1 MYIHH
6 LVAALALLP
15 SLATGEKVMTEQPAP
30 LVLEGSWEM
39 TAAYEILADGTRVT
53 TYSEHPH
60 GLMMI
65 DRDGRYAIQI
75 FRPDRPKF
83 ASGDKTRGT
92 SEEYRAA
99 VLGSSTHFGRVRAL
113 PDGRTLIFDVEAA
126 SFPNW
131 EGKQQRREYS
141 FSDGVLSYAVPASAS
156 GNGTIAWSLWRRLR

>member
-1 MYIHH
+1 MHTP
-6 LVAALALLP
+6 LALTITL
-15 SLATGEKVMTEQPAP
+15 LAAAGASARPQPP

-39 TAAYEILADGTRVT
+39 TSAYEILADGTRVT

-65 DRDGRYAIQI
+65 DADGRYSIQI

-83 ASGDKTRGT
+83 AAGEKPRGT
-92 SEEYRAA
+92 AEEFRAA

-113 PDGRTLIFDVEAA
+113 PDGKTLVFAVEAA

-131 EGKQQRREYS
+131 EGKEQRREYT
-141 FSDGVLSYAVPASAS
+141 FRDGVLSYAVPASAS
-156 GNGTIAWSLWRRLR
+156 GNGTIAWSLWRKLR

>member
-1 MYIHH
+1 MPV
-6 LVAALALLP
+6 LPFAPVLLLL
-15 SLATGEKVMTEQPAP
+15 SASATEGNAMTDQPA

-39 TAAYEILADGTRVT
+39 TSAYEILADGTRVT
-53 TYSEHPH
+53 TYGEHPH

-65 DRDGRYAIQI
+65 DRDGRYTIQI

-83 ASGDKTRGT
+83 AGGDKTRGT

-113 PDGRTLIFDVEAA
+113 PDGRTLIFAVEAA

-131 EGKQQRREYS
+131 EGREQRREYS
-141 FSDGVLSYAVPASAS
+141 FRDGVLSYAVPASAS
-156 GNGTIAWSLWRRLR
+156 GNGTIAWSLWRKLR

>member
-1 MYIHH
+1 MPIPY
-6 LVAALALLP
+6 LAPMLMLLL
-15 SLATGEKVMTEQPAP
+15 SLATEGNAMTEQPAP

-39 TAAYEILADGTRVT
+39 TSAYEVLADGTRVT
-53 TYSEHPH
+53 NYSEHPH

-65 DRDGRYAIQI
+65 DRDGRYTIQI

-83 ASGDKTRGT
+83 AAGDKTRGT
-92 SEEYRAA
+92 PEEYRAA
-99 VLGSSTHFGRVRAL
+99 ALGSSTHFGRVRAL

-141 FSDGVLSYAVPASAS
+141 FRDGVLSYAVPASAS
-156 GNGTIAWSLWRRLR
+156 GNGTIAWSLWRKLH